1 MQVQINK
8 NWIRVAALF
17 FFLICVFLLFKLYNL
32 QVLKHEEYRDISN
45 RQNINKTTVV
55 NDREPI
61 ILRYKDGKEL
71 FAAIDKKVYK
81 VFINP
86 KVIKNPEDT
95 FNLLSEITEI
105 DENDFFEKISNKNS
119 NSQLLSK
126 NFENEESEKIKAL
139 KLQGVFVE
147 SENKRFYPGKELAA
161 QTIGFV
167 SYKGDKLVGTY
178 GLESLYDEVLR
189 KDRENSLKNFFVQ
202 IFSGSSN
209 SIINSKNSGSIE
221 LTIEPN
227 VQTFAEEVIKDLN
240 QKWNPKKTGIIIM
253 NPKNGEIYA
262 IAQAPSFD
270 LNNFNEQKD
279 VSIFNNDVVSSIYQM
294 GSIIKPL
301 TIAIGIE
308 EGKITPTSTYEDKGS
323 LTLNGET
330 FYNHDKKA
338 HGVVDMQEVINKS
351 LNLGVTHVAL
361 LVGEAKFRDY
371 IKKMFD
377 DKTGIDLPGELSPKI
392 SNLDSLRSIEIA
404 SASFGQGIALTPI
417 STIRSLAS
425 LANGGYLVHPHLVK
439 SIKYEMG
446 KSKDLEVYEKKKIFK
461 EETVRQTTNMLVKAV
476 DEALLGGKISMENYS
491 IAAKTGT
498 AQIASGGKYLEDSY
512 FHSFIGYFPAYN
524 PEFIILMYTVEPKG
538 VLYSSD
544 TLTLP
549 FSDIVKYL
557 INYYNIEPDRQNETI
572 N

>member
-1 MQVQINK
+1 MQEQISK
-8 NWIRVAALF
+8 NWIRVAASI
-17 FFLICVFLLFKLYNL
+17 FFLVCCFLLYKLYNL
-32 QVLKHEEYRDISN
+32 QVLKHDEYKNISN
-45 RQNINKTTVV
+45 RQNINVTTVI

-61 ILRYKDGKEL
+61 ILKYKDGKEF
-71 FAAIDKKVYK
+71 FAAIDKKIYK

-105 DENDFFEKISNKNS
+105 DENDFFEKISKKNT

-126 NFENEESEKIKAL
+126 NFEREEAEKIKAL

-147 SENKRFYPGKELAA
+147 SESKRFYPGKELAA

-167 SYKGDKLVGTY
+167 SYKDNRLIGTY
-178 GLESLYDEVLR
+178 GLENLYNEVLK
-189 KDRENSLKNFFVQ
+189 KDKDNSLKNFFVQ
-202 IFSGSSN
+202 IFSSN
-209 SIINSKNSGSIE
+209 NNFNINSNNSGSIE

-227 VQTFAEEVIKDLN
+227 VQTFAEEVIKGIGR
-240 QKWNPKKTGIIIM
+240 KWNSKKTGIIIM

-262 IAQAPSFD
+262 MAQAPTFD
-270 LNNFNEQKD
+270 LNNFGQEKD
-279 VSIFNNDVVSSIYQM
+279 LSVFNNDLVGSIYQM

-308 EGKITPTSTYEDKGS
+308 EGKITPQSTYEDKGS
-323 LTLNGET
+323 LTLNGLT

-338 HGVVDMQEVINKS
+338 YGIVDMQVVMNKS

-361 LVGEAKFRDY
+361 LVGETKFRDY
-371 IKKMFD
+371 MRKLYGN
-377 DKTGIDLPGELSPKI
+377 KTGIDLPGELSPKI
-392 SNLDSLRSIEIA
+392 NNLDSLRSIEIA
-404 SASFGQGIALTPI
+404 NASFGQGIALTPI

-425 LANGGYLVHPHLVK
+425 LANGGYLVHPHVVK
-439 SIKYEMG
+439 SIKYDMG
-446 KSKDLEVYEKKKIFK
+446 ESKDLEIYEKEKIFK
-461 EETVRQTTNMLVKAV
+461 DETVRQTTQIMVNAV
-476 DEALLGGKISMENYS
+476 DKALLSGKISMENYS

-524 PEFIILMYTVEPKG
+524 PEFIILMYTVEPQG
-538 VLYSSD
+538 ILYSSD
-544 TLTLP
+544 TLTIP